1 MRGGPSASPLLQ
13 NSRTNQEHTQ
23 VAAPQKPN
31 NNANN
36 RAQRDKG
43 GNKTPQIR
51 VNDRIRAPKV
61 RVVTAKGDQLGVM
74 ATRDA
79 LAKAKEIGLDL
90 VEVAPNA
97 DPPVCRLIDY
107 GKFKYM
113 QAKLQKNNKSK
124 VTKMKEVKLRVGTDV
139 NDYNVKMAR
148 TEQFLDHGHKVRFQL
163 CFRNRENAH
172 RELGLDVMA
181 KVVED
186 MKTMGQVDQAA
197 KLAGNTVTM
206 VLAPLPANQRV
217 KKFKKYE
224 EADFDA
230 ESDEFDATD
239 DVSEE

>member
-1 MRGGPSASPLLQ
+1 MPTP
-13 NSRTNQEHTQ
+13 
-23 VAAPQKPN
+23 PKN
-31 NNANN
+31 NNPGN
-36 RAQRDKG
+36 RGNRRDQ
-43 GNKTPQIR
+43 NAKTPQTR
-51 VNDRIRAPKV
+51 VNDRIRAPRV
-61 RVVTAKGDQLGVM
+61 RVVTATGDQLGVM
-74 ATRDA
+74 STRDA

-107 GKFKYM
+107 GKYKYM
-113 QAKLQKNNKSK
+113 QAKLQKSNK
-124 VTKMKEVKLRVGTDV
+124 TKAVRMKEIKLRIGTDV

-163 CFRNRENAH
+163 RFRGRENAH
-172 RELGLDVMA
+172 QQLGLEVMA

-186 MKTMGQVDQAA
+186 MKTMGKVDQPA

-206 VLAPLPANQRV
+206 VLTPLPNGQRV

-230 ESDEFDATD
+230 ESEEFDATD
-239 DVSEE
+239 DE

>member
-1 MRGGPSASPLLQ
+1 MPTP
-13 NSRTNQEHTQ
+13 
-23 VAAPQKPN
+23 PKN
-31 NNANN
+31 NNPGN
-36 RAQRDKG
+36 RGNRRDQ
-43 GNKTPQIR
+43 NAKTPQTR
-51 VNDRIRAPKV
+51 VNDRIRAPRV
-61 RVVTAKGDQLGVM
+61 RVVTANGDQLGVM
-74 ATRDA
+74 STRDA

-107 GKFKYM
+107 GKYKYM
-113 QAKLQKNNKSK
+113 QAKLQKSNK
-124 VTKMKEVKLRVGTDV
+124 TKAVRMKEIKLRIGTDV

-163 CFRNRENAH
+163 RFRGRENAH
-172 RELGLDVMA
+172 QQLGLEVMA

-186 MKTMGQVDQAA
+186 MKTMGKVDQPA

-206 VLAPLPANQRV
+206 VLTPLPNGQRV

-230 ESDEFDATD
+230 ESEEFDATD
-239 DVSEE
+239 DE

>member
-1 MRGGPSASPLLQ
+1 MP
-13 NSRTNQEHTQ
+13 
-23 VAAPQKPN
+23 APQKNTPPAN
-31 NNANN
+31 RNN
-36 RAQRDKG
+36 RREQN
-43 GNKTPQIR
+43 NKTPQIR
-51 VNDRIRAPKV
+51 VNDRIRAPRV
-61 RVVTAKGDQLGVM
+61 RVVTANGDQLGVM

-79 LAKAKEIGLDL
+79 LARAKEIGLDL
-90 VEVAPNA
+90 VEVAPKA

-113 QAKLQKNNKSK
+113 QAKMQKNNKAK
-124 VTKMKEVKLRVGTDV
+124 TVRMKEIKLRIGTDV

-163 CFRNRENAH
+163 RFRGRENAH
-172 RELGLDVMA
+172 QQLGLEVMA

-186 MKTMGQVDQAA
+186 MKTMGKVDQPA

-206 VLAPLPANQRV
+206 VLTPLPAAQRV

-230 ESDEFDATD
+230 ESDEFDAGED
-239 DVSEE
+239 E

>member
-1 MRGGPSASPLLQ
+1 MP
-13 NSRTNQEHTQ
+13 T
-23 VAAPQKPN
+23 PQKN
-31 NNANN
+31 NTPANRGN
-36 RAQRDKG
+36 RREQN
-43 GNKTPQIR
+43 NKTPQIR
-51 VNDRIRAPKV
+51 VNDRIRAPRV
-61 RVVTAKGDQLGVM
+61 RVVTANGDQLGVM

-79 LAKAKEIGLDL
+79 LARAKEIGLDL

-113 QAKLQKNNKSK
+113 QAKMQKNNKAK
-124 VTKMKEVKLRVGTDV
+124 AVRMKEIKLRTGTDV

-148 TEQFLDHGHKVRFQL
+148 SEQFLDHGHKVRFQL
-163 CFRNRENAH
+163 RFRGRENAH
-172 RELGLDVMA
+172 QQLGLEVMA

-186 MKTMGQVDQAA
+186 LKTMGKVDQAA

-206 VLAPLPANQRV
+206 VLTPLPAGQRV

-230 ESDEFDATD
+230 ESAEFDAED
-239 DVSEE
+239 DE

>member
-1 MRGGPSASPLLQ
+1 MP
-13 NSRTNQEHTQ
+13 
-23 VAAPQKPN
+23 APQKNTPQGN
-31 NNANN
+31 RNN
-36 RAQRDKG
+36 RRDQSSKI
-43 GNKTPQIR
+43 PQIR
-51 VNDRIRAPKV
+51 VNDRIRAPRV

-107 GKFKYM
+107 GKYKYM
-113 QAKLQKNNKSK
+113 QAKLQKNNKAK
-124 VTKMKEVKLRVGTDV
+124 VVRMKEIKLRIGTDV
-139 NDYNVKMAR
+139 NDYNVKMSR

-163 CFRNRENAH
+163 RFRGRENAH
-172 RELGLDVMA
+172 QQLGLEVMA

-186 MKTMGQVDQAA
+186 MKTMGQVDQPA

-206 VLAPLPANQRV
+206 VLSPLPANQRV

-224 EADFDA
+224 DEDFDT
-230 ESDEFDATD
+230 ESDEFDASD
-239 DVSEE
+239 DI

>member
-1 MRGGPSASPLLQ
+1 MPLPPRP
-13 NSRTNQEHTQ
+13 N
-23 VAAPQKPN
+23 KPAN
-31 NNANN
+31 NNNN
-36 RAQRDKG
+36 RNNRDR
-43 GNKTPQIR
+43 NNRTPQVR
-51 VNDRIRAPKV
+51 VNDRIRAPRV
-61 RVVTAKGDQLGVM
+61 RVVTAKGEQLGVM
-74 ATRDA
+74 RTDDA
-79 LAKAKEIGLDL
+79 LAKAKSIGLDL

-107 GKFKYM
+107 GKYKYM
-113 QAKLQKNNKSK
+113 QAKLQKTNKAK

-163 CFRNRENAH
+163 RFRARENAH
-172 RELGLDVMA
+172 KELGMEMMA

-186 MKTMGQVDQAA
+186 MKTMAQVDQPA

-224 EADFDA
+224 DENFDT
-230 ESDEFDATD
+230 ESEEYDATD
-239 DVSEE
+239 DVAEE

>member
-1 MRGGPSASPLLQ
+1 MP
-13 NSRTNQEHTQ
+13 
-23 VAAPQKPN
+23 APQKNTPQGN
-31 NNANN
+31 RNN
-36 RAQRDKG
+36 RRDQSS
-43 GNKTPQIR
+43 KTPQIR
-51 VNDRIRAPKV
+51 VNDRIRAPRV

-107 GKFKYM
+107 GKYKYM
-113 QAKLQKNNKSK
+113 QAKLQKNNKAK
-124 VTKMKEVKLRVGTDV
+124 TVRMKEIKLRIGTDV
-139 NDYNVKMAR
+139 NDYNVKMSR

-163 CFRNRENAH
+163 RFRGRENAH
-172 RELGLDVMA
+172 QQLGLEVMA

-186 MKTMGQVDQAA
+186 MKTMGQVDQPA

-206 VLAPLPANQRV
+206 VLSPLPANQRV

-224 EADFDA
+224 DEDFDA
-230 ESDEFDATD
+230 ESEEFDAED
-239 DVSEE
+239 DI

>member
-1 MRGGPSASPLLQ
+1 MP
-13 NSRTNQEHTQ
+13 
-23 VAAPQKPN
+23 APQKN
-31 NNANN
+31 NNAATRPN
-36 RAQRDKG
+36 RREQN
-43 GNKTPQIR
+43 NKTPQVR
-51 VNDRIRAPKV
+51 VNDRIRAPRV
-61 RVVTAKGDQLGVM
+61 RVVTATGDQLGVM

-79 LAKAKEIGLDL
+79 LIRAKEIGLDL

-113 QAKLQKNNKSK
+113 QAKMQKNNKAK
-124 VTKMKEVKLRVGTDV
+124 TVRMKEIKLRIGTDV

-163 CFRNRENAH
+163 RFRGRENAH
-172 RELGLDVMA
+172 QQLGLEVMA

-186 MKTMGQVDQAA
+186 MKTMGKVDQAA

-206 VLAPLPANQRV
+206 VLTPLPPAQRV

-239 DVSEE
+239 DE

>member
-1 MRGGPSASPLLQ
+1 MCHPACRQ
-13 NSRTNQEHTQ
+13 KSRTNQEHTQ
-23 VAAPQKPN
+23 VAAPQKPSKP
-31 NNANN
+31 AS
-36 RAQRDKG
+36 RPSRDKG
-43 GNKTPQIR
+43 ANKAPQIR

-163 CFRNRENAH
+163 RFRNRENAH

-186 MKTMGQVDQAA
+186 MKTMGQVDQPA

-224 EADFDA
+224 EADFDT
-230 ESDEFDATD
+230 ESEEFDATD
-239 DVSEE
+239 DLGEE